1 MPWIESM
8 QLIGHQQKQDQ
19 TSRENIQVTFQ
30 IFEEKKCEIS
40 QDEQIHGK

>member
-19 TSRENIQVTFQ
+19 TSRENIQMTFQ
-30 IFEEKKCEIS
+30 IFEKKGYEIS
-40 QDEQIHGK
+40 QDEQKHGK